1 MAEEK
6 KKVSRHNI
14 QLDNETFEKLN
25 ALQTKLKEA
34 FKTRYTKSEVVYA
47 LIEYFKHNVDTEE
60 FIKFKKFLDEAKL
73 KGKAE
78 KQQDLTSIIEDLK
91 KL

>member
-6 KKVSRHNI
+6 KKASRHNI

-25 ALQTKLKEA
+25 TLQTKLREA
-34 FKTRYTKSEVVYA
+34 FKTKYTKSEVIYA

-60 FIKFKKFLDEAKL
+60 LVKFKKFLDEAKL
-73 KGKAE
+73 KGKSE
-78 KQQDLTSIIEDLK
+78 KQTDLTSIIEDLK